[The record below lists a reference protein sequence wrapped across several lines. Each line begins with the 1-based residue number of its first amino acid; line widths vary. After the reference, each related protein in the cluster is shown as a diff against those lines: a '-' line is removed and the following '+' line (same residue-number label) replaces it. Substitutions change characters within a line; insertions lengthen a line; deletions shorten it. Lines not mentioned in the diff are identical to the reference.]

1 MRQGLTGRDAERA
14 PAHRL
19 VGRDAE
25 LAVLDGLITQG
36 AGRGGAI
43 ALLGDPGIGKTSLLR
58 AAAERARESGFTV
71 LEMAGVETEALLP
84 YAGLHQLLRPV
95 LGQAGALPPRLRRAL
110 LAAFGEDDGTSPEP
124 FFIALAALNLLAEV
138 SSRRPV
144 LVAADDVQWLD
155 RPTQDALAFLARRVS
170 QDPVVIVAATRTGQP
185 GPFLAAGLPQL
196 EVGRLD
202 DPSAREV
209 LAVRAAGLSAASQE
223 RILSEAVGNP
233 LALVELPVAFRAAG
247 APALDHSPAFV
258 PLTARLERAFAS
270 RIAGLPALGRD
281 AVLVAALG
289 SASELPEILAAASVL
304 AGRQVS
310 ADVLDEA
317 GAAGLIH
324 IDAVHLRFRHPLVRS
339 ALAAAEPPARHRAA
353 HAALAD
359 VLRAEPERRTW
370 HRAQSITTPDD
381 GIADDLEATH
391 LTALRRGSAMSA
403 ICALERSAQ
412 LTTDPARRGRR
423 LLLAAQHAFA
433 LGRADLVGGLLKTA
447 ARNPL
452 SATDR
457 ARMEWL
463 REIFNDGV
471 PGDAARVRELCAAAG
486 RSARAGDLDLALNL
500 LLGAGLRCWWADQG
514 PAARALVASTLSK
527 LPAAAR
533 DPRYVAALAVAEPVL
548 QGKAVIGLLSGFV
561 IEHAR
566 DADALRLLGMAAFA
580 AGDLVRAADFLDRAE
595 TVLRDQGRLGLLN
608 HVLCLQAP
616 TWLSTGDWEKQIA
629 ASEEGRR
636 LAQETG
642 QPVWTTQSL
651 LVEAVGQAHRGHADE
666 ALELAARAEQM
677 ASGKHLNALLSS
689 VRRARGCAWISRGRY
704 GDAYAELS
712 RAFDSADPSY
722 HPRVRFASVMLL
734 AEAAVRCGERDGA
747 RAVIAGL
754 ERVAAVTP
762 APVLHVYLLYA
773 RAVLADDAS
782 AEDLYRTAMAH
793 DLARWPWPRAM
804 IELAYG
810 RWLRR
815 QRRVAESRPP
825 LRSALTTL
833 TLIGARS
840 WAEQARA
847 ELRATGER
855 PPPAQS
861 SAADTLS
868 PQELQIAR
876 LAAQGLSN
884 REIGQRLYLSHRTVG
899 SHLYRIFPKLDITS
913 RTQLASRLDSA

>member
-1 MRQGLTGRDAERA
+1 MRQGLLTGRDAELA
-14 PAHRL
+14 LGQRL
-19 VGRDAE
+19 AGRNAE
-25 LAVLDGLITQG
+25 LAVLEGLIAQG
-36 AGRGGAI
+36 AGRGDAI

-58 AAAERARESGFTV
+58 AAAARARESGFTV
-71 LEMAGVETEALLP
+71 LETAGVETEALLP

-95 LGQAGALPPRLRRAL
+95 LGQAGALPSRLRRAL
-110 LAAFGEDDGTSPEP
+110 LAAFGEDDRTSPEP

-144 LVAADDVQWLD
+144 LVVADDMQWLD
-155 RPTQDALAFLARRVS
+155 HPTQDALAFLARRVS
-170 QDPVVIVAATRTGQP
+170 QDPVVIVTAMRAGHP

-196 EVGRLD
+196 EVGSLD
-202 DPSAREV
+202 ESSAREV
-209 LAVRAAGLSAASQE
+209 LAVHAAGLSAAVQE

-233 LALVELPVAFRAAG
+233 LALVELPVAWRAAARG
-247 APALDHSPAFV
+247 LDEAPALV
-258 PLTARLERAFAS
+258 PLTARLERAFAG
-270 RIAGLPALGRD
+270 RIAGLPPQGRD

-289 SASELPEILAAASVL
+289 SASELPEILAATSVL
-304 AGRQVS
+304 AKRQVP

-317 GAAGLIH
+317 CAAGLIH
-324 IDAVHLRFRHPLVRS
+324 VDGMHLRFRHPLVRS
-339 ALAAAEPPARHRAA
+339 AVAATEPPARHRAA

-359 VLRAEPERRTW
+359 VLRAEPDRRTW

-381 GIADDLEATH
+381 GIADELEASH
-391 LTALRRGSAMSA
+391 LNALRRGSAMSA
-403 ICALERSAQ
+403 IWALERSAL

-433 LGRADLVGGLLKTA
+433 VGRADLVGGLLKTA

-452 SATDR
+452 SDIDR

-471 PGDAARVRELCAAAG
+471 PGDAARVRELCAAAD

-500 LLGAGLRCWWADQG
+500 LLGAGLRCWWADTG
-514 PAARALVASTLSK
+514 PDARALVASTVSN

-548 QGKAVIGLLSGFV
+548 QGRAVIGMLSSFV
-561 IEHAR
+561 IEDAR

-580 AGDLVRAADFLDRAE
+580 AGDLVRGADFLDRAE
-595 TVLRDQGRLGLLN
+595 SVLRDQGRLGLLN

-616 TWLSTGDWEKQIA
+616 TWLSTGDWERQIA

-642 QPVWTTQSL
+642 QPIWTTQSL

-666 ALELAARAEQM
+666 ALALAARAEQM

-704 GDAYAELS
+704 ADAYAEL
-712 RAFDSADPSY
+712 RHAFDSADPSY

-734 AEAAVRCGERDGA
+734 AEAAVRCGEQDGA
-747 RAVIAGL
+747 RAVIADL

-762 APVLHVYLLYA
+762 APILHVYLLYA

-782 AEDLYRTAMAH
+782 AEALYQAAMAH
-793 DLARWPWPRAM
+793 DLTRWPWPRAM

-815 QRRVAESRPP
+815 HRRVAESRPP

-833 TLIGARS
+833 NLIGARS

-876 LAAQGLSN
+876 LAAEGLSN

-913 RTQLASRLDSA
+913 RTQLASRLGSA

>member
-1 MRQGLTGRDAERA
+1 MRQALTDRDAERA
-14 PAHRL
+14 SGHRL

-25 LAVLDGLITQG
+25 LAVLDGLIAQG
-36 AGRGGAI
+36 GSRGDAI

-58 AAAERARESGFTV
+58 AAATRARESGFTV
-71 LEMAGVETEALLP
+71 LETAGVETETLLP

-110 LAAFGEDDGTSPEP
+110 LAAFGEGGRTSPEP

-144 LVAADDVQWLD
+144 LVAADDVHWLD
-155 RPTQDALAFLARRVS
+155 QPTQDALAFLARRVS
-170 QDPVVIVAATRTGQP
+170 QDPVVIVAAMRTGHR
-185 GPFLAAGLPQL
+185 GPFLAAGLPEL

-202 DPSAREV
+202 DASAREV

-223 RILSEAVGNP
+223 RILGEAVGNP
-233 LALVELPVAFRAAG
+233 LALVELPLAWRAAG
-247 APALDHSPAFV
+247 APGLDCAPALV

-270 RIAGLPALGRD
+270 RIAGLPPVGRD

-289 SASELPEILAAASVL
+289 SASELPEILAATSVL
-304 AGRQVS
+304 AKCRVA
-310 ADVLDEA
+310 ADVMDEA
-317 GAAGLIH
+317 CAAGLIH
-324 IDAVHLRFRHPLVRS
+324 IDAMDLRFRHPLVRS
-339 ALAAAEPPARHRAA
+339 AVAAAEPPARRRAA

-359 VLRAEPERRTW
+359 VLTGEPDRRIW
-370 HRAQSITTPDD
+370 HRAQSIITPDD
-381 GIADDLEATH
+381 EVADELEASH
-391 LTALRRGSAMSA
+391 RSALRRGSAMSA
-403 ICALERSAQ
+403 IWALERSAQ
-412 LTTDPARRGRR
+412 LTADPARRGRR

-433 LGRADLVGGLLKTA
+433 VGRTDLVGGLLKTA
-447 ARNPL
+447 ARSPL
-452 SATDR
+452 SAIDR
-457 ARMEWL
+457 SRMEWL
-463 REIFNDGV
+463 REIFDDGV
-471 PGDAARVRELCAAAG
+471 PGDAARVSELCAAAG

-500 LLGAGLRCWWADQG
+500 LLGAGLRCWWADTG
-514 PAARALVASTLSK
+514 PAARALVASTVRE
-527 LPAAAR
+527 LPAGAR

-548 QGKAVIGLLSGFV
+548 QGSAVIGMLSSFG
-561 IEHAR
+561 IEDAR

-580 AGDLVRAADFLDRAE
+580 AGDLVRGADFLDRAE

-608 HVLCLQAP
+608 HVVCLQAP

-629 ASEEGRR
+629 ASAEGRR

-642 QPVWTTQSL
+642 QPIWTTQSL
-651 LVEAVGQAHRGHADE
+651 LVEAVGQAHRGHPDE

-677 ASGKHLNALLSS
+677 ASGRHLNALLSS
-689 VRRARGCAWISRGRY
+689 LRRARGCAWISRGRY
-704 GDAYAELS
+704 QDAYDELR
-712 RAFDSADPSY
+712 RAFDPADPSY
-722 HPRVRFASVMLL
+722 HPRVRFASIMLL

-762 APVLHVYLLYA
+762 APILHVYLLHA
-773 RAVLADDAS
+773 RAVLADDAD

-793 DLARWPWPRAM
+793 DLTRWPWPRAM

-815 QRRVAESRPP
+815 QRRVAQARPP

-833 TLIGARS
+833 NLIGARS

-855 PPPAQS
+855 PPPAQT

-913 RTQLASRLDSA
+913 RTQLASCLGSA

>member
-1 MRQGLTGRDAERA
+1 MRQGLTGRDAARA
-14 PAHRL
+14 SGQRL

-25 LAVLDGLITQG
+25 LAVLEGLIARG
-36 AGRGGAI
+36 AVRGDAI

-71 LEMAGVETEALLP
+71 LETAGVETEALLP

-95 LGQAGALPPRLRRAL
+95 LGQAGALPSRLRRAL
-110 LAAFGEDDGTSPEP
+110 LAAFGEDDAAPPEP

-144 LVAADDVQWLD
+144 LVAADDVHWLD
-155 RPTQDALAFLARRVS
+155 SPTQDALAFLARRVS
-170 QDPVVIVAATRTGQP
+170 QDPVVIAAAIRTGHP
-185 GPFLAAGLPQL
+185 GRFLAAGLPQL
-196 EVGRLD
+196 QVGRLD

-209 LAVRAAGLSAASQE
+209 LAVHATGLSAASQE

-233 LALVELPVAFRAAG
+233 LALVELPVAWCAAG
-247 APALDHSPAFV
+247 APGPGCSPVFV
-258 PLTARLERAFAS
+258 PLTARLERAFAG
-270 RIAGLPALGRD
+270 RIAGLPAPGRD

-289 SASELPEILAAASVL
+289 TASELPEILAAASVL
-304 AGRQVS
+304 ARRQVS

-317 GAAGLIH
+317 GTAGLIQ
-324 IDAVHLRFRHPLVRS
+324 IDAMHLRFRHPLVRS
-339 ALAAAEPPARHRAA
+339 AVAAAEPPARHRAA

-359 VLRAEPERRTW
+359 VLRAEPDRATW

-381 GIADDLEATH
+381 GIADELEAAH
-391 LTALRRGSAMSA
+391 LSALRRGSAMSA
-403 ICALERSAQ
+403 IWALERSAQ

-452 SATDR
+452 SSIDR

-463 REIFNDGV
+463 REIFNDGM
-471 PGDAARVRELCAAAG
+471 PGDAARVRELCAAAS
-486 RSARAGDLDLALNL
+486 RAARAGDLDLALNL
-500 LLGAGLRCWWADQG
+500 LLGAGLRCWWADTG
-514 PAARALVASTLSK
+514 PAARALVAATVSQ
-527 LPAAAR
+527 LPAAR
-533 DPRYVAALAVAEPVL
+533 DPRYIAALAVAEPVL

-561 IEHAR
+561 IEDAQ

-580 AGDLVRAADFLDRAE
+580 SGDLVRGADFLDRAE

-616 TWLSTGDWEKQIA
+616 TCLATGDWDKQIA
-629 ASEEGRR
+629 ASAEGRR

-642 QPVWTTQSL
+642 QPIWTTQSL

-677 ASGKHLNALLSS
+677 ASGQHLNALLSS
-689 VRRARGCAWISRGRY
+689 VRRARGCAWISLGRY
-704 GDAYAELS
+704 GDAYAELR

-722 HPRVRFASVMLL
+722 HPRVRFASIMLL

-747 RAVIAGL
+747 RAVIAEL

-793 DLARWPWPRAM
+793 DLTRWPWPRAM

-815 QRRVAESRPP
+815 QRRVTQARPP

-833 TLIGARS
+833 NLIGARS
-840 WAEQARA
+840 WAEQVRA

-855 PPPAQS
+855 PPPARS

-913 RTQLASRLDSA
+913 RTQLASRLGSA